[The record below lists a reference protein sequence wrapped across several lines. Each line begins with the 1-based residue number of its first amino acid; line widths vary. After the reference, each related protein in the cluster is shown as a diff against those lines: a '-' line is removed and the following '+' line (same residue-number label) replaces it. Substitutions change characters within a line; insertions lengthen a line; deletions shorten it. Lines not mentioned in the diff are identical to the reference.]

1 MNKLLQNVVKY
12 IKISILLFTFFTFSP
27 VFAQKTVITGKVTD
41 TETGEAIPFANVHFK
56 GFTSNGTTTNFDGF
70 FKLSIDVTPSDSLVA
85 SFVGYTARTKFVEK
99 NKTQLI
105 NFQLSPA
112 VTTLKAVVISAK
124 NYENPAWEILRN
136 VMKNKEKNDL
146 RGLSAY
152 AYESYSKTEVDIDNI
167 SEKFK
172 KRKLI
177 AKISA
182 LIDSAKSVAGEDG
195 KPIIPVFIS
204 EALSDYYWQSSP
216 ERRKEIVKKTNI
228 QGIAVE
234 ENSIISQ
241 IVGASFQQY
250 NFYRNW
256 LQILGKDFISPIADG
271 WNGFY
276 DYDLKDSTLVDGI
289 KTYRLEFFPKRPQDL
304 AFTGTMWIT
313 DSIHYYALRRIDVM
327 IDKKANLNF
336 IEKIKIQQEL
346 APTEEGM
353 AWLPAKTRVLVDVGE
368 IKDDWAGIIAKSYIS
383 NKNFVINKPKEA
395 KFFDEG
401 ITVLED
407 ATLGNKEFWDKN
419 RHDSL
424 SAAEKNVYQMIDTI
438 RKLPIV
444 RNYIEIA
451 EIAINGYKTVGK
463 IDIGTYSFLYANNS
477 IEGHRMRLGFRT
489 NADFS
494 RKVILNG
501 YLAYGTLDERF
512 KYRVGFDYIV
522 SRKPW
527 TMIGFSSRY
536 DIAQVALQGSN
547 FSVRNDALFDA
558 SVTWGR
564 LLNRRPFMQ
573 QLNEFY
579 FQTDVS
585 RGFIQ
590 KITLRN
596 QNFDPMFSFEYLQD
610 GERQRTFTNTEI
622 TFESRISFKQQFI
635 QRELS
640 RRAINTR
647 NTPVITLRYTLGIKG
662 LMGGDFSYHKFAGN
676 ITQQMRL
683 GTLGRGTYSLTGFY
697 IPTTLPY
704 PLLETHLGNQTWF
717 YNQFAYNLMNFFEF
731 VSDHALSLNYTHR
744 FEGLLFNRLPL
755 IKKLKWRLV
764 ATANVLYG
772 GLRDENFDLI
782 PATATDGTPI
792 KTFTGLGRDPY
803 IEVGYGIE
811 NIFRFLRV
819 DFIHRL
825 TYLDKPNINRFGI
838 RLGAQFRL

>member
-1 MNKLLQNVVKY
+1 MRNVVIY
-12 IKISILLFTFFTFSP
+12 IQILVLTSTFFAFSS
-27 VFAQKTVITGKVTD
+27 VFAQKTIITGKVTD
-41 TETGEAIPFANVHFK
+41 TETGEPIPFANVHFK
-56 GFTSNGTTTNFDGF
+56 GSANNGTTTSFDGF
-70 FKLSIDVTPSDSLVA
+70 FKLTTDLAPSDSLIA
-85 SFVGYTARTKFVEK
+85 SFVGYSTRAKFVEK
-99 NKTQLI
+99 NKTQVI
-105 NFQLSPA
+105 NFQLAPQ
-112 VTTLKAVVISAK
+112 VTTLQAVVISAK

-136 VMKNKEKNDL
+136 VMKNKERNDH
-146 RGLSAY
+146 RGLDAY
-152 AYESYSKTEVDIDNI
+152 SYESYNKTEIDIDNI

-177 AKISA
+177 QKITA

-204 EALSDYYWQSSP
+204 EALSDYYWQSNP
-216 ERRKEIVKKTNI
+216 EKRKEIVRKTNI

-241 IVGASFQQY
+241 IVGTSFQQY

-256 LQILGKDFISPIADG
+256 LKILDKDFISPIADG

-276 DYDLKDSTLVDGI
+276 DYDLKDSTVTNGM

-313 DSIHYYALRRIDVM
+313 DSVYHFALRRIDVT

-346 APTEEGM
+346 APTEAGK
-353 AWLPAKTRVLVDVGE
+353 AWLPSKTRVLVDVGE
-368 IKDDWAGIIAKSYIS
+368 IKDDWAGVLAKSYIS
-383 NKNFVINKPKEA
+383 NKNFVINQVKEA
-395 KFFDEG
+395 KFFDEN

-407 ATLGNKEFWDKN
+407 ATLKDKEFWEKN

-424 SAAEKNVYQMIDTI
+424 SIAEKNVYQMIDTI

-451 EIAINGYKTVGK
+451 DIAINGYKTVGK
-463 IDIGTYSFLYANNS
+463 VDLGTYIFLYANNN
-477 IEGHRMRLGFRT
+477 IEGHRMRMGIRT

-494 RKVILNG
+494 RKVILSG
-501 YLAYGTLDERF
+501 YLAYGTLDQRF

-536 DIAQVALQGSN
+536 DIAQVAIQGSD
-547 FSVRNDALFDA
+547 FSSRSDALFA
-558 SVTWGR
+558 SSVTWGT
-564 LLNRRPFMQ
+564 LVNRRPFMQ
-573 QLNEFY
+573 QLNDFY
-579 FQTDVS
+579 VQTDIVK
-585 RGFIQ
+585 GFTQ
-590 KITLRN
+590 KITLSN
-596 QNFDPMFSFEYLQD
+596 QSFDPMFSFEYLQD
-610 GERQRTFTNTEI
+610 GERQRSFVNTQI
-622 TFESRISFKQQFI
+622 TFESRISFKEQFV

-640 RRAINTR
+640 RAAINVR
-647 NTPVITLRYTLGIKG
+647 NTPVITLRYVIGIKG
-662 LMGGDFSYHKFAGN
+662 LLGSNFSYHKFIGN

-683 GTLGRGTYSLTGFY
+683 GALGRGTYSLTGVY

-704 PLLETHLGNQTWF
+704 PLLEAHLGNQTWF
-717 YNQFAYNLMNFFEF
+717 YNQFSYNLMNFFEF
-731 VSDHALSLNYTHR
+731 VSDHALSLSYTHR

-764 ATANVLYG
+764 ATGKILYG
-772 GLRDENFDLI
+772 GLRDENFNLI
-782 PATATDGTPI
+782 PNTAADGTPI
-792 KTFTGLGRDPY
+792 KPFTGLGKEPY

-811 NIFRFLRV
+811 NIFKFLRV

-825 TYLDKPNINRFGI
+825 TYIDKPNVNKFGI